1 MDGKEAMNE
10 LNKTLGFNMKE
21 AVLIGVEPNGHDWH
35 EIVYGQQDK
44 IADLIL
50 NFLDDNPEIKNM
62 VFSILLKQGI
72 EGLTNIMEG

>member
-10 LNKTLGFNMKE
+10 LNKTLGFNMKA

-35 EIVYGQQDK
+35 EMAYGRRDK

-50 NFLDDNPEIKNM
+50 NFLDDDPEIKNI
-62 VFSILLKQGI
+62 VFSALLKEGI
-72 EGLTNIMEG
+72 EGLTNITED